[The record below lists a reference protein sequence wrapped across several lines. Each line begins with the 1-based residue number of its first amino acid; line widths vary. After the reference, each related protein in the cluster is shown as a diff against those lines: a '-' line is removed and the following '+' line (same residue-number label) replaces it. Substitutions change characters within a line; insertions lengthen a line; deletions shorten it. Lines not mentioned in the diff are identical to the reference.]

1 MTLMAALKKAGEPDR
16 DKLAAVLA
24 DLDHT
29 TPLGTRV
36 TFKNPPDGNNINPS
50 VVVIQITGRGT
61 YVAT

>member
-1 MTLMAALKKAGEPDR
+1 MTFIAALKKAGEPDR
-16 DKLAAVLA
+16 DKVVAALAA
-24 DLDHT
+24 LDFT

-61 YVAT
+61 YVPV